1 MFQTVAIAGVG
12 LIGGS
17 FALALRRAGFQGR
30 ILGVSSPR
38 TIERALASGAID
50 AGAALEEACRE
61 ADLVYLAG
69 PIHSILE
76 IIPTIEQWLKPDALV
91 TDAGS
96 TKGRICA
103 AAAGWQRG
111 QFLGG
116 HPMAGKEVR
125 GVEAADASLF
135 EGRPYLLTPVRPGQ
149 MESGAARELVQ
160 WIERIGAEP
169 NVLSPEEH
177 DRTVALSSHLP
188 QMLSTALAATLGRNE
203 RAAEIAAAAG
213 PGLVD
218 STRLAL
224 SAWEIW
230 HDILDTNQPAILE
243 AMDGFTA
250 AWQDVRGNLASGKVE
265 RDFVIGA
272 AFAQYLREKR

>member
-17 FALALRRAGFQGR
+17 FALALRRAGFAGR
-30 ILGVSSPR
+30 ILGVSSAR
-38 TIERALASGAID
+38 TIERALELRVID
-50 AGAALEEACRE
+50 AGATLEAACRE

-76 IIPTIEQWLKPDALV
+76 TLPRLSDWLKPEALV

-96 TKGRICA
+96 TKGRICE
-103 AAAGWQRG
+103 AAAGWPKG

-125 GVEAADASLF
+125 GVEAAEAALF
-135 EGRPYLLTPVRPGQ
+135 EGRPYLLTPTGPEQ
-149 MESGAARELVQ
+149 FDTAAARELVD
-160 WIERIGAEP
+160 WVEKIGAIP
-169 NVLSPEEH
+169 HLLSPADH
-177 DRTVALSSHLP
+177 DRIVSLSSHLP
-188 QMLSTALAATLGRNE
+188 QMLSTALAATLGRDE
-203 RAAEIAAAAG
+203 SAAEIAAAAG

-230 HDILDTNQPAILE
+230 RDILDTNQPAILE
-243 AMDGFTA
+243 AMDRFAA
-250 AWQDVRGNLASGKVE
+250 AWQEVRNDLASGKVE
-265 RDFVIGA
+265 RDFVTGA
-272 AFAQYLREKR
+272 AFARYLRERR